1 MNNLFYLTAS
11 EKDTKADIHDTCDHI
26 VTVMKRRRS
35 NAELQ
40 AAAIEALQCLL
51 NGWCHQLST

>member
-1 MNNLFYLTAS
+1 MTAS
-11 EKDTKADIHDTCDHI
+11 EKDTKEDTHDTCDHI
-26 VTVMKRRRS
+26 VTVIKRRRS